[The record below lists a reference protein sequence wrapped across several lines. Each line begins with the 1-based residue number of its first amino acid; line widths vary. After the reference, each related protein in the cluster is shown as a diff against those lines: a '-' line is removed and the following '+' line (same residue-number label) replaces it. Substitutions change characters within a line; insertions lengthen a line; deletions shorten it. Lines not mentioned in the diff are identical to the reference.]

1 VLLRIFRVNDPYRL
15 LGIFVTLVLIS
26 LALFLDP
33 AALTLNELKSFVL
46 GELLNDGK
54 NLYSEVF
61 TSTPPLAA
69 WFFGWI
75 ELAFGRSITAR
86 HSLAFLLIFFQGAY
100 FAILLINHKA
110 QNESTYLPALI
121 FGVLCFF
128 SFDML
133 SLSAELIASTFLLF
147 ALNNLF
153 KEVEFR
159 IQRDSIVLNLGVFLG
174 VASLFVLSYVVFLL
188 GTLIIL
194 GIFTRLTI
202 RKTLLLFFGFMLPHA
217 LLMVVYF
224 MKGDFVFLA
233 NNFYRGHE
241 WFSENLM
248 SLSAL
253 IYLSSIPIIY
263 FIFSLVMLNREA
275 RLTKYQSQLLQ
286 IMFLWLVVAII
297 EIVVAGNMS
306 PQRVITYAPPLA
318 YFTSHFLL
326 LIRRKWL
333 GELMIW
339 IFIGG
344 IVLLSYLSRY
354 EKLTV
359 VDYTQLFYKQSM
371 YDDQLKNKRVLILGN
386 DWGLFEANRMASGF
400 MEWSLT
406 QNIFSESD
414 YFENVVL
421 IDRLFQQDPPQII
434 VDKQNLMTKVIDRI
448 PRLRKEY
455 KQQGELYFRVVK

>member
-1 VLLRIFRVNDPYRL
+1 MLLRIFRVNDPYRL
-15 LGIFVTLVLIS
+15 LGIFVTLGLIS

-33 AALTLNELKSFVL
+33 AALTLNDLKSFVL

-110 QNESTYLPALI
+110 QNESTYMPALI

-133 SLSAELIASTFLLF
+133 SLSAELLASTFLLF

-202 RKTLLLFFGFMLPHA
+202 RKTLLLLFGFLLPHA

-233 NNFYRGHE
+233 TNFYRGHA

-248 SLSAL
+248 SLSAMV
-253 IYLSSIPIIY
+253 YLSSIPIIY
-263 FIFSLVMLNREA
+263 FIFSLVMLNRDA

-297 EIVVAGNMS
+297 EILVAGRMS

-326 LIRRKWL
+326 LIKRKWI
-333 GELMIW
+333 GELMLW
-339 IFIGG
+339 TFMAG
-344 IVLLSYLSRY
+344 IVLMSYLSRY
-354 EKLTV
+354 GKLMV
-359 VDYTQLFYKQSM
+359 VNYTQLFYEQST
-371 YDDQLKNKRVLILGN
+371 YADQVKNKRILILGN
-386 DWGLFEANRMASGF
+386 DWGLYETNRMASGF
-400 MEWSLT
+400 MEWRLT
-406 QNIFSESD
+406 QSIISEPE

-421 IDRLFQQDPPQII
+421 IDRLLQQDPPQII
-434 VDKQNLMTKVIDRI
+434 VDKQNLMPKVIDRI

-455 KQQGELYFRVVK
+455 KQQGELYFRAVK